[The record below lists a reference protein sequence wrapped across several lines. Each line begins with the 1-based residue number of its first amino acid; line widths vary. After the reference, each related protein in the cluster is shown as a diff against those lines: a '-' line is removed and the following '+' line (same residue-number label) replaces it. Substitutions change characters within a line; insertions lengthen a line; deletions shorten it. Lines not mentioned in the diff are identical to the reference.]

1 MVTIAHVT
9 AKYIEERPFLQ
20 EALVRGIINYGA
32 LADTVLPQIQR
43 ELKKEVKHAA
53 VMMALRRLAE
63 KLEQKFSG
71 EKTIKGSLINLAV
84 QSNLFEMTVLKTPET
99 LACIKGLYGI
109 ADFNKGDMLTV
120 TQGSHEITLIANK
133 QLAGRIEKIFE
144 KQGSRIKKKIRNV
157 ASLTVKIPP
166 EAIDIPGFY
175 YTILR
180 ALAWNNVNLV
190 EVVSTFTEL
199 ILIMYEEDVMRG
211 YTVLQELVRKE

>member
-1 MVTIAHVT
+1 MVTIAHL
-9 AKYIEERPFLQ
+9 AEKMIEERPFLQ
-20 EALVRGIINYGA
+20 EALARGIINYGA
-32 LADTVLPQIQR
+32 LADSMLPQIKT
-43 ELKKEVKHAA
+43 ELKKEVKHPA

-63 KLEQKFSG
+63 KLEQKFSA
-71 EKTIKGSLINLAV
+71 EKTIKGALIGLAV

-99 LACIKGLYGI
+99 LVCIKDLYKLV
-109 ADFNKGDMLTV
+109 DFSKGDTLTI

-133 QLAGRIEKIFE
+133 QLAGGIEKIFE
-144 KQGSRIKKKIRNV
+144 KHHCHIKKKVRNV

-199 ILIMYEEDVMRG
+199 ILIMYEDDVMRG
-211 YTVLQELVRKE
+211 YAVLQELVRKT